1 MERHD
6 RGKSWGIE
14 EEDMLVECWSRE
26 EVKDKLD
33 GTVRGV
39 VAHEIIAKYLKE
51 HGFDRSLTSIQN
63 KIKALK
69 KKYHNTLAANK
80 KSGAGRKSFKHY
92 DLLYSILGDKPSVV
106 ARGALWVSAKF

>member
-39 VAHEIIAKYLKE
+39 VAHKIIANYLKE

-69 KKYHNTLAANK
+69 KKVPQHTRCQQK
-80 KSGAGRKSFKHY
+80 KWRRTK
-92 DLLYSILGDKPSVV
+92 IV
-106 ARGALWVSAKF
+106 

>member
-39 VAHEIIAKYLKE
+39 VAHEIIGKVII
-51 HGFDRSLTSIQN
+51 FTIIDSSVNSITSIQN

-69 KKYHNTLAANK
+69 KKVPQHTPLLTKKVAQEENLLNTTI
-80 KSGAGRKSFKHY
+80 
-92 DLLYSILGDKPSVV
+92 YSIPFLEIS
-106 ARGALWVSAKF
+106 RQALKLNL

>member
-39 VAHEIIAKYLKE
+39 VAHEIVAKYLHD
-51 HGFDRSLTSIQN
+51 HGFERSITSIQN
-63 KIKALK
+63 RE
-69 KKYHNTLAANK
+69 NQ
-80 KSGAGRKSFKHY
+80 SFEEKVPQHT
-92 DLLYSILGDKPSVV
+92 
-106 ARGALWVSAKF
+106 RC